1 MIDFFITDTEP
12 KHLGPPLAPP
22 KQARRKPE
30 LLLLPEEG
38 RNIEILA
45 VNNRRV
51 GLGKT
56 AF

>member
-12 KHLGPPLAPP
+12 KHLGPPVALP
-22 KQARRKPE
+22 KQARRKPD